1 MKIKDKVKN
10 SCNLLKTKTKTYFK
24 DRKKRKKFTFIVI
37 VLIVILF
44 AAYTGYRQYL
54 KKNAVAI
61 VNGQIITL
69 SELKEKISTYPEFY
83 QEYVKKFPEQALED
97 FIGEKL
103 LMQKAQGYERNY
115 RKKIK
120 KALENYKKD
129 LLIKEFLSDQVLNK
143 ANISQDEIKNYY
155 NNNLKDFLVPEQIH
169 LYEIV
174 VPTEEEARSILTR
187 LSNGEDFSEIAKK
200 ESISSSKEK
209 GGDLGMISR
218 GQLMPELE
226 EILFSLKQ
234 NQVLEKVVRTDQ
246 GYHIIKIGEKQT
258 AHLQTL
264 EEATPVIKQI
274 LINQKRSQLLNTYIN
289 EIKNKSKI
297 IRFTEKLKG
306 L

>member
-1 MKIKDKVKN
+1 WCKVLRTRMGN
-10 SCNLLKTKTKTYFK
+10 YFR
-24 DRKKRKKFTFIVI
+24 DRKKRKKFILILGTLVIIVI
-37 VLIVILF
+37 
-44 AAYTGYRQYL
+44 AAFSGYKQYL

-61 VNGQIITL
+61 VNDKIITL
-69 SELKEKISTYPEFY
+69 LDLKEKISTYPEFY
-83 QEYVKKFPEQALED
+83 QEYVKQFPQQALED

-103 LMQKAQGYERNY
+103 LMQQAKRYERHY
-115 RKKIK
+115 RKNIK
-120 KALENYKKD
+120 KALENYRKD

-143 ANISQDEIKNYY
+143 AEISPEEIKNYY
-155 NNNLKDFLVPEQIH
+155 NNNLKDFLVPERIH

-174 VPTEEEARSILTR
+174 VPTEEQARDIISR

-200 ESISSSKEK
+200 ESISSSKDR

-226 EILFSLKQ
+226 EILFSMKP

-246 GYHIIKIGEKQT
+246 GFHIIKSGKKQP
-258 AHLQTL
+258 AHLQTV
-264 EEATPVIKQI
+264 EEATSVIKQI

-289 EIKNKSKI
+289 ELKNKSKI
-297 IRFTEKLKG
+297 VRFSEKLKN